1 MGDRRKKIRSL
12 LVLFFLLALLLAAC
26 ATPGG
31 RTAGEVVDDSTIC
44 SLVNAKLVAMPGVRS
59 LGIDVDVFQ
68 GEVVLTGRVHN
79 ENEETR
85 VLEAVRTVRGVKKV
99 TSMLKIIP

>member
-1 MGDRRKKIRSL
+1 MRPWKKQLFL
-12 LVLFFLLALLLAAC
+12 LVLFFSFLLLPAC

-31 RTAGEVVDDSTIC
+31 RSLGEVVDDSTIC
-44 SLVNAKLVAMPGVRS
+44 SQVNSKLVAMPGVRT

-68 GEVVLTGRVHN
+68 GEVVLTGRVHS
-79 ENEETR
+79 ENEESR
-85 VLEAVRTVRGVKKV
+85 VLEAVRTVKGVKKV